1 LVSTTNLTNKRD
13 DLKKQRTTLFD
24 EFERN
29 PRDIRLALKIKTI
42 DDEIAR
48 CTETLREAKPV
59 KV

>member
-1 LVSTTNLTNKRD
+1 LTNKRD
-13 DLKKQRTTLFD
+13 DLKRQRTTLFD

-29 PRDIRLALKIKTI
+29 PRDIRLALKIKSI